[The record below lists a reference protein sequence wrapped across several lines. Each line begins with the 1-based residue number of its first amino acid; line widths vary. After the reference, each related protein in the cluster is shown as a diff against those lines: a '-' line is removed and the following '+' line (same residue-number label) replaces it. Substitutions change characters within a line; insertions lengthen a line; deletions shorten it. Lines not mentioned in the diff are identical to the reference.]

1 MPIGEICNREVVI
14 AFATESAAEAAKLM
28 RQYHVG
34 DVVIVEERDGR
45 RVPVGIVTDRDL
57 VIEVMAKEVDPALF
71 RMADLVTREL
81 ATAREQD
88 GVYETIQRMRVHGVR
103 RMPVVDKDGALVGIV
118 TLDDLIALLAEEMNA
133 LARITRREQEV
144 EASLRR

>member
-1 MPIGEICNREVVI
+1 MPIGEICNREVII
-14 AFATESAAEAAKLM
+14 AFAHESAAEAARLM

-34 DVVIVEERDGR
+34 DVVIVEEREGR

-57 VIEVMAKEVDPALF
+57 VIEVMAKEVDPSLF

-103 RMPVVDKDGALVGIV
+103 RMPVVDGTGALVGIV
-118 TLDDLIALLAEEMNA
+118 SLDDLLALLAEEMTA
-133 LARITRREQEV
+133 LARISRREQEV
-144 EASLRR
+144 EAASRP